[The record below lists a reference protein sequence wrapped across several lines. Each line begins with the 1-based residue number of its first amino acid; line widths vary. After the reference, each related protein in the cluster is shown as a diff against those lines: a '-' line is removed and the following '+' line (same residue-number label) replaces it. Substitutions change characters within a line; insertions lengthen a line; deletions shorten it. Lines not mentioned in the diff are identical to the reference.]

1 MYSAFNLK
9 LVAEDRRF
17 FGKKAITNFQS
28 TFDAEKKEL
37 IRKAEL
43 HIEQNGVLDA
53 QILRDGFF
61 RIKPFDVFISYSHR
75 DKELTLGLAG

>member
-17 FGKKAITNFQS
+17 FGEEAITNFQS

-43 HIEQNGVLDA
+43 HIEQNGVPLIS
-53 QILRDGFF
+53 QRLWFSTITRD
-61 RIKPFDVFISYSHR
+61 IIDDSHYKHYCLPFWQ
-75 DKELTLGLAG
+75 